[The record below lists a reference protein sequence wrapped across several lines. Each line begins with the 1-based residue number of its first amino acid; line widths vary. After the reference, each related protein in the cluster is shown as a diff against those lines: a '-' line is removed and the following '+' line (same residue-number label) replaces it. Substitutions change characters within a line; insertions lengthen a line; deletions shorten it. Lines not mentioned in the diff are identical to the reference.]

1 MAIGRRY
8 TLVAP
13 GTKGQNLSE
22 ALVLAQGLYDPL
34 KERSLSGSGVTDCRK
49 EGAKTKVGAA
59 AFIALGRST
68 RVKSS
73 LPHSPA
79 ALAGLQARVC

>member
-8 TLVAP
+8 TPAAP
-13 GTKGQNLSE
+13 GTNGQNLSE
-22 ALVLAQGLYDPL
+22 ASVLAQELYDPL
-34 KERSLSGSGVTDCRK
+34 KERSLSGVTDCRK

-68 RVKSS
+68 RVKIS